1 MPRRRWPL
9 VLIGSGV
16 LALVLWLLVREPG
29 EGPLCKGR
37 RLSEWVEVFGQLQ
50 VGMLHVGAPIGG
62 GEGIFSDAKEAVTEA
77 GTNAFPYLLKWLQY
91 QGPPLRRRLPDPL
104 KKFIFDHRKLELRM
118 ISHGELREE
127 GVRPAFR
134 LLRTNVTPATI
145 EELARLMNAT
155 NAPQIARKA
164 TCILLELAPAGLPPI
179 VKVIENPRHPMRE
192 LAVSGIAVTAVT
204 AASLG
209 PAGEQLV
216 PGLIQCLR
224 DTTPDIPEDAAR
236 ALGRLKMSPELTVPA
251 LVTSLQRL
259 NSQLRASA
267 AMSLAAFEADAL
279 PALPALTDLLGD
291 ADANVRLA
299 ATNAVRV
306 LKTVALTNAP
316 PH

>member
-1 MPRRRWPL
+1 M
-9 VLIGSGV
+9 
-16 LALVLWLLVREPG
+16 VLWLLVREPG

-37 RLSEWVEVFGQLQ
+37 RLSKWVEVFGQLQ
-50 VGMLHVGAPIGG
+50 VEPLYVGARIRD
-62 GEGIFSDAKEAVTEA
+62 EGIYSDAKAAVTEA

-91 QGPPLRRRLPDPL
+91 LGPPLRRRLPDPL
-104 KKFIFDHRKLELRM
+104 RKFIFHHRKLELRM

-179 VKVIENPRHPMRE
+179 VMVIENPQHPMRE
-192 LAVSGIAVTAVT
+192 LAVSGIAVT

-224 DTTPDIPEDAAR
+224 DTTPDIPENAAL
-236 ALGRLKMSPELTVPA
+236 ALGRLKMSPELAVPA

-267 AMSLAAFEADAL
+267 AMSLAVFQADAL

-291 ADANVRLA
+291 ADANVRVA
-299 ATNAVRV
+299 ATNAVCV
-306 LKTVALTNAP
+306 LKAVALTNAP